1 MKKGF
6 TLIELLVVIAIIA
19 ILAAILF
26 PVFAQAK
33 AAAKKTTDLS
43 NQKQISL
50 GLIMYS
56 ADNDDVLPSAY
67 FHRAFNPALG
77 GTAGGYVHWSA
88 MVQPYV
94 KNLDMFVSPGD
105 QLQGHAPTCFASAN
119 NNSGRGFPGG
129 QQPDRCPNGGQVP
142 GVPTV
147 GGSIV
152 DDQVPRLSYTVNS
165 AVIPRLRNIL
175 DQTVGGI
182 RVVSV
187 TALDSPANTIYIA
200 GLTSSLQCLNGQS
213 LGTGL
218 RNSSHRSTNAVTRD
232 AANTTPYLGENTD
245 GTASPLYALNFQ
257 QIVSPARNIFQ
268 ICQQG
273 QANMPLITYTSAFRW
288 NNQGDNYGFADGSAK
303 FRAFAQ
309 TLAVNNYQW
318 GNRMYTAGGTP
329 ILDPISGVQVQN

>member
-1 MKKGF
+1 MKKAF

-33 AAAKKTTDLS
+33 AAAKKTADLS

-56 ADNDDVLPSAY
+56 GDNDDVLPSAY

-105 QLQGHAPTCFASAN
+105 QLGGHAPTCFASAN

-152 DDQVPRLSYTVNS
+152 DDQVPRISYTVNS
-165 AVIPRLRNIL
+165 LVIPRLRNIL

-187 TALDSPANTIYIA
+187 TALDAPANTIYVM
-200 GLTSSLQCLNGQS
+200 GMTSSLQCLNGQS

-232 AANTTPYLGENTD
+232 AANATPYLGENTD

-309 TLAVNNYQW
+309 TLTSQNYQW
-318 GNRMYTAGGTP
+318 GNRMYTAAGQP
-329 ILDPISGVQVQN
+329 ILDPITGLQVVN